1 MQAYD
6 LLMLIVLALAIVWG
20 AWKGLAWQIAS
31 TEVSGDVEAHAA
43 TVRGPG

>member
-6 LLMLIVLALAIVWG
+6 IFMLIVLALAIVWG

-31 TEVSGDVEAHAA
+31 IASIG
-43 TVRGPG
+43 